1 MASSKLL
8 PLRSGSSPV
17 DQHPLMNPFPTA
29 RAANPLGG
37 SIQDYLTHPGP
48 DLADKAKAFCAWYD
62 ARVAQGG
69 FPYGKQLLATP
80 GAETSVQ
87 HADGQVTHGI
97 NFASQDYLGLATH
110 PAIREAALDAMDRYG
125 VHSGGSPTLAGG
137 VSLCEPLC
145 ELIGE
150 YLQMPYVVLSPT
162 GWAAGYG
169 LLRGLVRETD
179 HVVIDQLAHNCLHE
193 GAAASTR
200 QVHVFRHLD
209 VNHARLKLGA
219 IRARDPRG
227 GILLVTESLFS
238 MDADSPDLAAFQRLC
253 REFNAMLVVDVAHDF
268 GCNGTDGTGE
278 LGRQGMLGKIDL
290 VIGTFSKTFATN
302 GGFVATHR
310 REIREYLRHLS
321 PSTTF
326 SSAISPLQVAIAHAA
341 LQLVRSEEG
350 AQRRRQLAGAV
361 AVLREELSQR
371 NIELMGRPA
380 PMVPVLIGRDDVA
393 RTAVRLLADAG
404 VVTNLIEYP
413 AVSRATARFRLQVM
427 SSHTPAMCRAAAAKV
442 AQAITAARELCSPA
456 ARAIAV

>member
-1 MASSKLL
+1 
-8 PLRSGSSPV
+8 
-17 DQHPLMNPFPTA
+17 MNSFPA
-29 RAANPLGG
+29 APAANPLGG
-37 SIQDYLTHPGP
+37 SIQDYLTRPSP
-48 DLADKAKAFCAWYD
+48 DLAEKARAFCAWYD

-87 HADGQVTHGI
+87 HADGLVTHGI
-97 NFASQDYLGLATH
+97 NFASQDYLGLSTH
-110 PAIREAALDAMDRYG
+110 PSIREAALDAMDRYG

-137 VSLCEPLC
+137 VSLCGPLC

-150 YLQMPYVVLSPT
+150 QLKMPYVMLSPT

-179 HVVIDQLAHNCLHE
+179 HVIIDQLAHNCLHE

-219 IRARDPRG
+219 IRARDTRG
-227 GILLVTESLFS
+227 GILVVTESLFS
-238 MDADSPDLAAFQRLC
+238 MDADSPDLAAFQKLC
-253 REFNAMLVVDVAHDF
+253 REFNATLVVDVAHDF
-268 GCNGTDGTGE
+268 GCTGPGGTGE
-278 LGRQGMLGKIDL
+278 IGRQQMLGQIDL

-341 LQLVRSEEG
+341 LRLVRSEEG
-350 AQRRRQLAGAV
+350 AQRRLQLANAV
-361 AVLREELSQR
+361 ATLREALASR
-371 NIELMGRPA
+371 DVELMGRPA

-393 RTAVRLLADAG
+393 RTAVRLLAEMG

-427 SSHTPAMCRAAAAKV
+427 SSHTSEMCREAAGKV
-442 AQAITAARELCSPA
+442 
-456 ARAIAV
+456 ARAILSAREVCSSATRAVAV